1 MASLPQRVDV
11 AFTIPIE
18 QTITPIMPKPDGS
31 GGQVRLTMRA
41 GITKAKRFF
50 RRLQK
55 LCKKYGY
62 TIGEI
67 QPAKESRNEK
77 PV

>member
-1 MASLPQRVDV
+1 MADLPQRVDV

-18 QTITPIMPKPDGS
+18 QTLAPS
-31 GGQVRLTMRA
+31 GGGQMKYTARA
-41 GITKAKRFF
+41 DITKAKRFF

-62 TIGEI
+62 TVGEI
-67 QPAKESRNEK
+67 QTTSEAQ
-77 PV
+77 

>member
-41 GITKAKRFF
+41 GITKTKRFF

-67 QPAKESRNEK
+67 QPAQEAKI
-77 PV
+77 

>member
-18 QTITPIMPKPDGS
+18 QTITPTMPKPDGS
-31 GGQVRLTMRA
+31 GGQVRLTMRSD
-41 GITKAKRFF
+41 ITKTKRFF

>member
-1 MASLPQRVDV
+1 MAGLPQRVDV

-18 QTITPIMPKPDGS
+18 QTLAPTG
-31 GGQVRLTMRA
+31 GGQMKYTARA
-41 GITKAKRFF
+41 DITKTKRFF

-62 TIGEI
+62 TVGEI
-67 QPAKESRNEK
+67 QPAKESK
-77 PV
+77 Q

>member
-1 MASLPQRVDV
+1 MAGLPQRIDV

-18 QTITPIMPKPDGS
+18 QTLAPSGDG
-31 GGQVRLTMRA
+31 QMKYTARA
-41 GITKAKRFF
+41 DITKTKRFF

-62 TIGEI
+62 TVGEI
-67 QPAKESRNEK
+67 QTTSEAK
-77 PV
+77 

>member
-18 QTITPIMPKPDGS
+18 KTLEVTAE
-31 GGQVRLTMRA
+31 GQLQYDTKA
-41 GITKAKRFF
+41 DITKTKRFF

-62 TIGEI
+62 TVGEI
-67 QPAKESRNEK
+67 QPAKEAE
-77 PV
+77 

>member
-1 MASLPQRVDV
+1 MASLTQRVDI

-18 QTITPIMPKPDGS
+18 KTLEVNTE
-31 GGQVRLTMRA
+31 GQLQYAARA
-41 GITKAKRFF
+41 HITKTKRFF

-62 TIGEI
+62 TVGEI
-67 QPAKESRNEK
+67 QPAKEAE
-77 PV
+77 

>member
-1 MASLPQRVDV
+1 MASLTQRVDV

-18 QTITPIMPKPDGS
+18 KTPEVNTE
-31 GGQVRLTMRA
+31 GQLQYAIRA
-41 GITKAKRFF
+41 NITKTKRFF
-50 RRLQK
+50 KQLQK

-67 QPAKESRNEK
+67 QPAKESTQ
-77 PV
+77 

>member
-1 MASLPQRVDV
+1 MASLTQRVDV

-18 QTITPIMPKPDGS
+18 KTPEVNTE
-31 GGQVRLTMRA
+31 GQLQYAIRTD
-41 GITKAKRFF
+41 ITKTKRFF
-50 RRLQK
+50 KRLQK

-67 QPAKESRNEK
+67 QPAQEAKI
-77 PV
+77 

>member
-1 MASLPQRVDV
+1 MADLPQRVDV

-18 QTITPIMPKPDGS
+18 QTLAPS
-31 GGQVRLTMRA
+31 GGGQMKYTARA
-41 GITKAKRFF
+41 DITKTKRFF

-62 TIGEI
+62 TVGEI
-67 QPAKESRNEK
+67 QTTSEAQ
-77 PV
+77 

>member
-41 GITKAKRFF
+41 GITKTKRFF

-62 TIGEI
+62 TIG
-67 QPAKESRNEK
+67 
-77 PV
+77 

>member
-1 MASLPQRVDV
+1 MASLPQRVEV

-18 QTITPIMPKPDGS
+18 QTVVPVLPQPDGS

-41 GITKAKRFF
+41 DITKTKRFF
-50 RRLQK
+50 RRLQR

-67 QPAKESRNEK
+67 QPAKESK
-77 PV
+77 Q

>member
-41 GITKAKRFF
+41 DITKTKRFF
-50 RRLQK
+50 GRLQK

>member
-1 MASLPQRVDV
+1 
-11 AFTIPIE
+11 
-18 QTITPIMPKPDGS
+18 MPKPDGS

-41 GITKAKRFF
+41 GITKTKRFF

>member
-1 MASLPQRVDV
+1 MADLPQRVDV

-18 QTITPIMPKPDGS
+18 QTLALS
-31 GGQVRLTMRA
+31 GGGQMKYTARA
-41 GITKAKRFF
+41 DITKTKRFF

-62 TIGEI
+62 TVGEI
-67 QPAKESRNEK
+67 QTTSEAQ
-77 PV
+77 